1 MNDQAINFSREI
13 FSETDF
19 LKFAVILSAA
29 QAIDIDNLDVLLA
42 DEQAKL
48 NLLSELKFFL
58 KKSLGITDKYRI
70 TRGD

>member
-29 QAIDIDNLDVLLA
+29 QAIDLDNFDVLLA

-48 NLLSELKFFL
+48 NLLFELKFFL
-58 KKSLGITDKYRI
+58 KKSLGITDKYWI